1 MNPRMVRAQLTV
13 FGAIAVAICVYTA
26 FNLLGIR
33 FVNKPF
39 HVMVHL
45 PTGGGIFQGSAVTYR
60 GVQVGRVGRV
70 DLRTDE
76 VTLTL
81 SINHG
86 SRIPANATANVYDLS
101 AVGEQYIDLV
111 PRSSDGPQLRAG
123 DTIPA
128 ERTSTPLRT
137 ATVLYDLE
145 QFVDSINA
153 QDIAILGREGAAAF
167 GGTGSALHST
177 ITNLIN
183 LADQLTAA
191 EPATLD
197 LLRNSAVLLHGAAA
211 HASDF
216 DVFSNALR
224 DLTTSLAKASPDIS
238 VLLRAGAADTTVFD
252 QLITSTRPSLDVLL
266 ANTATLSGIQVARVP
281 GLQALLVA
289 VPEFGRKAPSI
300 VHNGVLLGVAD
311 VDGTQRLCST
321 GVPLSSPISGSQ
333 TPVQHVSCPG
343 FLSRGASNAPR
354 PGESASNVWANEL
367 MDTDGHYAFGSYD
380 PNTGLADNGAN
391 VPVQLGG
398 TGGQSEY
405 LGHDSWQ
412 AALLAV
418 SGSQVG

>member
-1 MNPRMVRAQLTV
+1 MNQRMVRAQLTV

-33 FVNKPF
+33 FVNKPY
-39 HVMVHL
+39 HVTVHL

-60 GVQVGRVGRV
+60 GVQVGRVTAV

-86 SRIPANATANVYDLS
+86 TKIPANTTANVYDLS
-101 AVGEQYIDLV
+101 AVGEQYIDLI
-111 PRSSDGPQLRAG
+111 PTAGDGPPLRAG
-123 DTIPA
+123 DTISA

-153 QDIAILGREGAAAF
+153 HDIAVLGREGAAAF

-216 DVFSNALR
+216 DVFSTALR

-238 VLLRAGAADTTVFD
+238 ALLRSGAGDSAVFD
-252 QLITSTRPSLDVLL
+252 QLITSTRPSLEVLL

-311 VDGTQRLCST
+311 VDGSQRLCST
-321 GVPLSSPISGSQ
+321 GVPLSNPISG
-333 TPVQHVSCPG
+333 TKTAVQHVSCPG
-343 FLSRGASNAPR
+343 FLSRGAANAPR
-354 PGESASNVWANEL
+354 PGESASSTAANEL
-367 MDTDGHYAFGSYD
+367 TDANGDYAFGAYD
-380 PNTGLADNGAN
+380 PTTGLTDNGTSA
-391 VPVQLGG
+391 PVELGG

-418 SGSQVG
+418 TGSQVG